1 MPLWNVVSGYCDEWV
16 CLSKLFMPTSLGLE
30 YVYHGDNGVIFV
42 EESLNLR
49 LIIFHF
55 RWRDCTSQ
63 CTAAFYG
70 TFQAKATFSRSK
82 DDI

>member
-55 RWRDCTSQ
+55 RWQSQ
-63 CTAAFYG
+63 YQLKPVKNPEHFG
-70 TFQAKATFSRSK
+70 NL
-82 DDI
+82 